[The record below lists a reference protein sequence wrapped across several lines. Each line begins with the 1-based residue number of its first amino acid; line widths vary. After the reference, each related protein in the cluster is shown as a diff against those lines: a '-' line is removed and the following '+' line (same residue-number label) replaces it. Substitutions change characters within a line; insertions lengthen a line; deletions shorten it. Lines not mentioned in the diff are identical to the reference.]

1 MKISMLFSPPGV
13 VDFRAPRSSR
23 KRCNKLPLF
32 PSTSVKTRLIDV
44 GPPAGFSHL
53 LEELR
58 TRPAGSICQGQSLGP
73 FRPVRYQAT
82 LRRPRGRPGRGEEY
96 VSLQTPPIRILYWS
110 RQCFLVAAEIVS
122 QMLHEFVHFS

>member
-44 GPPAGFSHL
+44 GPPAGLSHL
-53 LEELR
+53 PGDVLNPPRRLHL
-58 TRPAGSICQGQSLGP
+58 PGPFLGP

-82 LRRPRGRPGRGEEY
+82 LRRPRRRPGRSEEY
-96 VSLQTPPIRILYWS
+96 VSLQTP
-110 RQCFLVAAEIVS
+110 LV
-122 QMLHEFVHFS
+122 